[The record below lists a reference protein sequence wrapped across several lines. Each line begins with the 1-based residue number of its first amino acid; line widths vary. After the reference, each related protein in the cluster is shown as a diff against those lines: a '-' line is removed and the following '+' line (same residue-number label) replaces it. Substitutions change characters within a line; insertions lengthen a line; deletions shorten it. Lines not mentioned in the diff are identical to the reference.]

1 MVKSKEKFSSEPLKK
16 KLKKAKT
23 NDEGDPVDKKENN
36 EFMIDLSSCSTNWKK
51 IEKTIV
57 KSVNGGKKHFLNKKA
72 EKKEDDK
79 KNEIWFDVDH
89 IFIQEQNSKDETENK
104 KEETVSNEIKI
115 ESTAKITKAV
125 AIDCEMVG
133 VGDDGRDSIL
143 ARVSLVNQLNQCIYD
158 KYVMPTEHVTD
169 YRTHVSGIRPEDIKK
184 SNGAEKFEIVQ
195 KEVAEIIKDRILVG
209 HAIHNDLK
217 ILFLDHPKKKLRDT
231 QRCKLFRK
239 LKPSLGGIPS
249 LKNLAQ
255 ALLGV
260 TIQIGEHSSVQ
271 DAQAAMRIYTMYRK
285 QWEMEMRTRK
295 FKEKNEENNKFDD
308 LVLKQQSLIKSGNDK
323 HKKYIENKLKRRKPL
338 NFKRK

>member
-1 MVKSKEKFSSEPLKK
+1 MKMLSKDSNSEPLKK
-16 KLKKAKT
+16 KLKKENENK
-23 NDEGDPVDKKENN
+23 NEGV
-36 EFMIDLSSCSTNWKK
+36 FLDLNSCSSNWKK
-51 IEKTIV
+51 CVEY
-57 KSVNGGKKHFLNKKA
+57 SKKKKVV
-72 EKKEDDK
+72 ENTTKKQ
-79 KNEIWFDVDH
+79 EIWFDVDH
-89 IFIQEQNSKDETENK
+89 IFIEKNEQEIKETNGSSNKEISKDENISNK
-104 KEETVSNEIKI
+104 KESVEAD
-115 ESTAKITKAV
+115 AKLTKAI

-133 VGDDGRDSIL
+133 VGEDGRDSIL

-158 KYVMPTEHVTD
+158 KFVQPTEHVID
-169 YRTHVSGIRPEDIKK
+169 YRTHVSGVRADDLKK
-184 SNGAEKFEIVQ
+184 SNGAEKFEVVQ
-195 KEVAEIIKDRILVG
+195 REVAEMIKDRILVG

-260 TIQIGEHSSVQ
+260 SIQCGEHSSVQ

-285 QWEMEMRTRK
+285 QWEMEVRNVK
-295 FKEKNEENNKFDD
+295 IKEKKQEPDD
-308 LVLKQQSLIKSGNDK
+308 LVLKQSIIKSGNER
-323 HKKYIENKLKRRKPL
+323 HKKYIENKLRGRKPL

>member
-1 MVKSKEKFSSEPLKK
+1 MLSKDSNSEPLKK
-16 KLKKAKT
+16 KLKKENENK
-23 NDEGDPVDKKENN
+23 NEGV
-36 EFMIDLSSCSTNWKK
+36 FLDLNSCSSNWKK
-51 IEKTIV
+51 CVEY
-57 KSVNGGKKHFLNKKA
+57 SKKKKVV
-72 EKKEDDK
+72 ENTPKKQ
-79 KNEIWFDVDH
+79 EIWFDVDH
-89 IFIQEQNSKDETENK
+89 IFIEKNEQEIKETNGSSNKEISKDENISNK
-104 KEETVSNEIKI
+104 KESVEAD
-115 ESTAKITKAV
+115 AKLTKAI

-133 VGDDGRDSIL
+133 VGEDGRDSIL

-158 KYVMPTEHVTD
+158 KFVQPTEHVID
-169 YRTHVSGIRPEDIKK
+169 YRTHVSGVRADDLKK
-184 SNGAEKFEIVQ
+184 SNGAEKFEVVQ
-195 KEVAEIIKDRILVG
+195 REVAEMIKDRILVG

-260 TIQIGEHSSVQ
+260 SIQCGEHSSVQ

-285 QWEMEMRTRK
+285 QWEMEVRNVK
-295 FKEKNEENNKFDD
+295 IKEKKQEPDD
-308 LVLKQQSLIKSGNDK
+308 LVLKQSIIKSGNER
-323 HKKYIENKLKRRKPL
+323 HKKYIENKLRGRKPL